1 MPAGAGA
8 AGHGGSRCQV
18 HERQRA
24 AGTWCAAADRRA
36 RRARRPPETS
46 PRLLSPVTLAI
57 IATTALALF
66 LRLWQLTKHGYLLGV
81 TEYDDG
87 VYFGGAVRLIHG
99 TVPYKDFIT
108 VQPPGVMLLM
118 SPVAALAGP
127 LGTAK
132 ALAIG
137 RILTAC
143 AGAGGV
149 TLTGLAIRHRGVLP
163 VAVAGGFL
171 AVYPDGAYA
180 AHTVLIEPW
189 LVLFCLAGTLAVMDG
204 DHLAGRWQRLGAG
217 GIAFGFAGVCKAWA
231 VFPVLVLLAG
241 MARTPRRALVFLG
254 GVVAGFVLPVLPFA
268 VLAPHAFYNQVLVAQ
283 WSRTDDVRVS
293 LWIRLASMM
302 GFSHGPN
309 LPHAVLVAAVFATA
323 AAGAGASLWA
333 TVASRRLPPAL
344 ETFALFTT
352 ALVAIAFLVPND
364 YYYHYAAFLGPFLAL
379 AVVLPVSRLASV
391 LRSRREAAGAGPRA
405 ARTRAVRQR
414 PGCCTGAAWPS
425 RPRWCW
431 SWPCCRDGRSPT
443 RTTTAWRTRWWPTS
457 GSSRRLVRRGRRG
470 VLHDRGQPVRVHGA
484 RLPGHRGHIG
494 SDYTLS
500 HGRNGVSG
508 AGDTPAVRQFWLS
521 ALSHAQYVWLSGQ
534 WPRRLP
540 WTPAIASFFSA
551 HFRLI
556 RADAS
561 GRVFQRVRAGQ

>member
-1 MPAGAGA
+1 MRGNVPPVPGAQQPAAKPGGLGAPA
-8 AGHGGSRCQV
+8 A
-18 HERQRA
+18 E
-24 AGTWCAAADRRA
+24 TPRR
-36 RRARRPPETS
+36 RR
-46 PRLLSPVTLAI
+46 LSPVTLAI

-87 VYFGGAVRLIHG
+87 VYFGAAVRLIHG
-99 TVPYKDFIT
+99 VVPYKDFIT

-118 SPVAALAGP
+118 TPVAALAGP

-171 AVYPDGAYA
+171 AVYPDGVYA

-204 DHLAGRWQRLGAG
+204 DHLAGSWQRLGAG
-217 GIAFGFAGVCKAWA
+217 GIAFGIAGVCKAWA

-241 MARTPRRALVFLG
+241 MARTPRRAGVFLG
-254 GVVAGFVLPVLPFA
+254 GVIAGFVLPALPFA
-268 VLAPHAFYNQVLVAQ
+268 LLAPHAFYSQVLVAQ
-283 WSRTDDVRVS
+283 WSRTDDVRIS
-293 LWIRLASMM
+293 LWFRLASMI
-302 GFSHGPN
+302 GFSHGPD
-309 LPHAVLVAAVFATA
+309 LPHVVLFAVVCATVALAVW
-323 AAGAGASLWA
+323 ASLWA
-333 TVASRRLPPAL
+333 SLASSELPPAL
-344 ETFALFTT
+344 EAFALFTV
-352 ALVAIAFLVPND
+352 AIVAIAFLVPND

-379 AVVLPVSRLASV
+379 AVVLPVTRLASV
-391 LRSRREAAGAGPRA
+391 LRSRREAPGAAAAGDTAAGGAGASRVLYRGGLA
-405 ARTRAVRQR
+405 VTVVVVLVLAVLQARTLPDPALHGIADAAVADEQIIPAGSCVVTDTVSYTIAANRFVSTV
-414 PGCCTGAAWPS
+414 PGCPLMVDS
-425 RPRWCW
+425 
-431 SWPCCRDGRSPT
+431 
-443 RTTTAWRTRWWPTS
+443 
-457 GSSRRLVRRGRRG
+457 
-470 VLHDRGQPVRVHGA
+470 
-484 RLPGHRGHIG
+484 IG

-521 ALSHAQYVWLSGQ
+521 ALSHAQYLWLSGQ

-540 WTPAIASFFSA
+540 WTATIASYFNA

>member
-1 MPAGAGA
+1 MRGNVPPVPGAQHPAAEP
-8 AGHGGSRCQV
+8 GGLP
-18 HERQRA
+18 
-24 AGTWCAAADRRA
+24 GTPA
-36 RRARRPPETS
+36 PGTS
-46 PRLLSPVTLAI
+46 PRRRLSPVTLAI

-87 VYFGGAVRLIHG
+87 VYFGSAVRLIHG
-99 TVPYKDFIT
+99 AVPYKDFIT

-118 SPVAALAGP
+118 TPAAALAGP

-149 TLTGLAIRHRGVLP
+149 TLTGLLIRHRGALA

-171 AVYPDGAYA
+171 AVYPDGVYA

-204 DHLAGRWQRLGAG
+204 DHLASSWRRLGAG
-217 GIAFGFAGVCKAWA
+217 GLAFGFAGVCKAWA

-241 MARTPRRALVFLG
+241 LLRMPRRALVFLG
-254 GVVAGFVLPVLPFA
+254 GVVAGFALPVLPFA
-268 VLAPHAFYNQVLVAQ
+268 VLAPHAFYSQVLAAQ
-283 WSRTDDVRVS
+283 WSRTDDVRIS
-293 LWIRLASMM
+293 LWFRLASMM
-302 GFSHGPN
+302 GFSHGPD
-309 LPHAVLVAAVFATA
+309 LPHAVLLAVVCAAAAVAV
-323 AAGAGASLWA
+323 GASLWA
-333 TVASRRLPPAL
+333 TLASGELPPAL

-352 ALVAIAFLVPND
+352 ALVAIAFLWPID
-364 YYYHYAAFLGPFLAL
+364 YYYHYAAFFGPFLAL
-379 AVVLPVSRLASV
+379 AVVLPVSRLAGV
-391 LRSRREAAGAGPRA
+391 LRSRREAAGSARGPAVSRVLYQGGLA
-405 ARTRAVRQR
+405 VTAAVVLVLAVLQARTQPDPNYRGVADAVVADERIIPAGSCVVADAVSYTIAANR
-414 PGCCTGAAWPS
+414 FESSVPGCPLIVDS
-425 RPRWCW
+425 
-431 SWPCCRDGRSPT
+431 
-443 RTTTAWRTRWWPTS
+443 
-457 GSSRRLVRRGRRG
+457 
-470 VLHDRGQPVRVHGA
+470 
-484 RLPGHRGHIG
+484 IG

-521 ALSHAQYVWLSGQ
+521 ALSHAQFVWLSGE
-534 WPRRLP
+534 WRRRLP
-540 WTPAIASFFSA
+540 WPPAIASYFSA

-561 GRVFQRVRAGQ
+561 GQVFQRVRAGR

>member
-1 MPAGAGA
+1 MRGNVPPVPGAQQPTAEPGGLGAPA
-8 AGHGGSRCQV
+8 
-18 HERQRA
+18 
-24 AGTWCAAADRRA
+24 T
-36 RRARRPPETS
+36 ETS
-46 PRLLSPVTLAI
+46 PRRLSPVTLAI

-171 AVYPDGAYA
+171 AVYPDGVYA

-309 LPHAVLVAAVFATA
+309 LPHAVLVAVVFATA

-391 LRSRREAAGAGPRA
+391 LRSRREAAGAA
-405 ARTRAVRQR
+405 APGGTAPGGAAPGGTARAVRER

-457 GSSRRLVRRGRRG
+457 GSSR
-470 VLHDRGQPVRVHGA
+470 PA
-484 RLPGHRGHIG
+484 RASWPTRCPTRSRPTG
-494 SDYTLS
+494 SCP
-500 HGRNGVSG
+500 RC
-508 AGDTPAVRQFWLS
+508 PAARTS
-521 ALSHAQYVWLSGQ
+521 
-534 WPRRLP
+534 
-540 WTPAIASFFSA
+540 WTPSAATTPCRTAGTASAGPVTRPPCGS
-551 HFRLI
+551 
-556 RADAS
+556 S
-561 GRVFQRVRAGQ
+561 GCPPCRTRSTCGSRGSGHGGCRGPPRSPPSSTRTSG